1 MMMTRKERVSIIII
15 SVCILMFFCGLMYWG
30 ISLKTKESLTTRMMT
45 AKVIRVENDDT
56 LLEDT
61 TGNVWSIKDNDYSK
75 GENVIIT
82 FDTKGTNS
90 ILDDEIIKINVD
102 K

>member
-1 MMMTRKERVSIIII
+1 MMTRKERVSIIII
-15 SVCILMFFCGLMYWG
+15 SVCILIFFCGFMYWG
-30 ISLKTKESLTTRMMT
+30 ITLKVKESPITRMIT
-45 AKVIRVENDDT
+45 AKVIGVENNDT

-75 GENVIIT
+75 GDRVIIT
-82 FDTKGTNS
+82 FDTKGSDS
-90 ILDDEIIKINVD
+90 ILDDEIIKISID

>member
-1 MMMTRKERVSIIII
+1 MI
-15 SVCILMFFCGLMYWG
+15 
-30 ISLKTKESLTTRMMT
+30 
-45 AKVIRVENDDT
+45 AKVVSVKNDDT
-56 LLEDT
+56 LLKDT
-61 TGNVWSIKDNDYSK
+61 TGNVWSIKDNDYSIGDK
-75 GENVIIT
+75 VIIT

>member
-1 MMMTRKERVSIIII
+1 MSIF
-15 SVCILMFFCGLMYWG
+15 ILIFFYSLMRWCTN
-30 ISLKTKESLTTRMMT
+30 LKGKESPITRMIT
-45 AKVIRVENDDT
+45 AKVISIENEDT

-61 TGNVWSIKDNDYSK
+61 TGNVWSIKDNSCSK

-90 ILDDEIIKINVD
+90 SILDDEIIKISID

>member
-1 MMMTRKERVSIIII
+1 MMTRKERVSIIII
-15 SVCILMFFCGLMYWG
+15 SVCILIFFCSFMYWG
-30 ISLKTKESLTTRMMT
+30 ITLKTKELPTTRMMV
-45 AKVIRVENDDT
+45 AKIVSVENDNT

-61 TGNVWSIKDNDYSK
+61 TGNVWSIKDNGYSIGDK
-75 GENVIIT
+75 VIVT